1 MFIYLKLNTITSR
14 KVVSRANNEHSLLD
28 PNDIDITDNKIEVE
42 FFENNTKLGEIIR
55 HPTFG
60 EKTNPFN
67 YSSSCVK

>member
-1 MFIYLKLNTITSR
+1 M
-14 KVVSRANNEHSLLD
+14 LD
-28 PNDIDITDNKIEVE
+28 PNDTDITDIKIEVE

-67 YSSSCVK
+67 YSSSFVKQKASTFATYVLPV